1 MQIISP
7 NEYSPFRSEIKR
19 CPKCSSV
26 FVDHQVCES
35 CGLQLAHNPLGE
47 PLGEKSYYGL
57 VEQYWQSVS
66 PMGVRLSI
74 MESPRSAR
82 TQKYRRA
89 LVHRYQQL
97 IVYFLNAPADYTQTQ
112 HKQLFLVELG
122 DLVKEMV
129 RLRVPAA
136 VFWQPLEACE
146 GGLST
151 YLYQV
156 ISKHYESAEK
166 LLLEMEDLRWNKKK
180 YFGLIDFSMAL
191 RIGMFVILLTSLG
204 YALMNFL
211 ALR

>member
-26 FVDHQVCES
+26 FIDHQICES

-57 VEQYWQSVS
+57 AEQYWQSVS
-66 PMGVRLSI
+66 PMGVRLVL
-74 MESPRSAR
+74 MESPKSAR
-82 TQKYRRA
+82 TQKFRRA

-97 IVYFLNAPADYTQTQ
+97 VLYFLNAPADYTQTE
-112 HKQLFLVELG
+112 HKQLYLVELG

-129 RLRVPAA
+129 RLKVPASI
-136 VFWQPLEACE
+136 FWQELEASE

-151 YLYQV
+151 FLYQIV
-156 ISKHYESAEK
+156 SQHYELAEK
-166 LLLEMEDLRWNKKK
+166 SLQESEAERWNRKK
-180 YFGLIDFSMAL
+180 YFGLIDISMAF

-204 YALMNFL
+204 YAFMNFL